1 MNRKHTRTLGDI
13 FTKPTRAN
21 LRFDDVVGLVS
32 ALGGTVTQ
40 RAGSR
45 VAFILSGK
53 VLVLHRSH
61 PSPVMDKG
69 AVEDMRVFLSLCGIN
84 P

>member
-1 MNRKHTRTLGDI
+1 MNRKHDRTLRDI
-13 FTKPTRAN
+13 FSRPTRAN
-21 LRFDDVVGLVS
+21 LRFDDVAGLVS
-32 ALGGTVTQ
+32 ALGGAVTQ

-45 VAFILSGK
+45 VAFILTGK
-53 VLVLHRSH
+53 VLVLHRPH

-69 AVEDMRVFLSLCGIN
+69 AVEDMRLFLSMCGVN